1 MGGVLTT
8 TWKTMIAS
16 AKKIVWMGIH
26 AARLVTGLIRYAVR
40 GKTSASAHLG
50 MILLF
55 CWTRG
60 RSSDLLSRVISW
72 RRPPYDFPPQDGI
85 LKLSRDDECRRAVS
99 SLRERGFYIFKN
111 RLPDDLCDRLLE
123 FALTSRCTRR
133 AMDGEQ
139 PGAVIATIYD
149 RKNPSAVRYDF
160 STQDLLDNR
169 DIQRILSDLSFAVV
183 AQEYLAAKPI
193 IDIVTLWWHTSFSD
207 KPDSEAA
214 QYFHF
219 DMDRSKWVKF
229 FIHLTDVRPKNGA
242 HFFVAGSHKSGAI
255 PKKLLDKGYARLSDE
270 EVIGNFPREDI
281 MEFVAPRG
289 TILAEDT
296 RGLHKGKHV
305 EQGDRLMLQIQFSNS
320 LFGADYA
327 KAHFNAPVDTHLQDS
342 MESFPEIYSAYLE
355 A

>member
-1 MGGVLTT
+1 
-8 TWKTMIAS
+8 MIAS
-16 AKKIVWMGIH
+16 IKKMIWVVIH
-26 AARLVTGLIRYAVR
+26 AARFAAGLIRYAFK

-50 MILLF
+50 MIFLF

-60 RSSDLLSRVISW
+60 RSSDMLARIISW
-72 RRPPYDFPPQDGI
+72 VRPPYDFPPKDGI
-85 LKLSRDDECRRAVS
+85 LKLAHGNECEQAVS
-99 SLRERGFYIFKN
+99 SLRDRGYYIFQE
-111 RLPDDLCDRLLE
+111 RLPDDVCDRLLS

-139 PGAVIATIYD
+139 GGAAVVTIYD
-149 RKNPSAVRYDF
+149 RNNPSAVRYDF
-160 STQDLLDNR
+160 TTQDLLDNP
-169 DIQRILSDLSFAVV
+169 DIQRILGDLSFVAV
-183 AQEYLAAKPI
+183 AQQYLEAKPV
-193 IDIVTLWWHTSFSD
+193 IDVVTMWWHTGFSD

-229 FIHLTDVRPKNGA
+229 FIHLTDVSPKNGA

-270 EVIGNFPREDI
+270 DVANSFAQEDI
-281 MEFVAPRG
+281 IEFVAPRG

-305 EQGDRLMLQIQFSNS
+305 EQGDRLMLQIQFCNS

-327 KAHFNAPVDTHLQDS
+327 EARFNEPLDMHLQES
-342 MESFPEIYSAYLE
+342 MASFPDLYSAYR
-355 A
+355 